1 MKQELEPLLLLIV
14 KLKKERRVKE
24 KKNLENWNLEKSLV
38 NYTYPI
44 TTLPSYKHFNYSL
57 KKGLLFRSYPGL
69 YREIEKEFDWINRP
83 PSILS
88 LSFRIHRIFI
98 KDYFNSPSR

>member
-57 KKGLLFRSYPGL
+57 KKGPFFRSYPGL
-69 YREIEKEFDWINRP
+69 YREIEEEFDGINLDRFYHRRFTE
-83 PSILS
+83 SSSRIILI
-88 LSFRIHRIFI
+88 LH
-98 KDYFNSPSR
+98 

>member
-1 MKQELEPLLLLIV
+1 MNELKMKQELDPLLLLVV

-24 KKNLENWNLEKSLV
+24 KKNLENWNLKKSLV

-83 PSILS
+83 LD
-88 LSFRIHRIFI
+88 FI
-98 KDYFNSPSR
+98 IVVSNSQNLHQGLF